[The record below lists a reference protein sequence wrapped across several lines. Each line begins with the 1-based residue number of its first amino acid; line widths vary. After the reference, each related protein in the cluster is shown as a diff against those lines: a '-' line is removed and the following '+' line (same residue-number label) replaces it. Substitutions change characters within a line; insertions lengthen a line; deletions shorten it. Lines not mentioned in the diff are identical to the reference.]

1 MNKTWLKYLP
11 AILGFVLYMGSIG
24 HGYVLDDNLIITK
37 NSYVQQGF
45 SGIADIV
52 THNYANGFENFND
65 GLYRPLSVVSFAIEH
80 AILGENSAI
89 SHFINALLY
98 GLALYFLTVFLSAL
112 TKQEKLA
119 ILIALLYAI
128 HPIHTEVV
136 ANLKG
141 RDEIMALLFIS
152 AASTLFLRYV
162 KHNNFKQLAL
172 FSSVFTLALF
182 SKESA
187 VTYTAVFALLFWF
200 LKVERQQI
208 LKLSAAIS
216 LPVILFLMVRALVL
230 SNAGD
235 VDTGVSNLLQ
245 NPLIENDGLIERLST
260 ASSIQ
265 WIYYQ
270 RLFFP
275 INLVHD
281 YSFSAIPV
289 TTFNG
294 LASILGFLLTLS
306 FLVLG
311 VYGTIKRKLWGFGI
325 IFYFI
330 TIAVVANVFILI
342 GAIAAER
349 FLFLPSL
356 GWAIAVGSLVYQI
369 KNEKAALGLVAA
381 TCLIF
386 SVLTVNR
393 AKDWDSNFTLFTG
406 DVDKADQSAR
416 AHYNAA
422 TAFNNEAKR
431 EPRMAANYRSE
442 AIKHHK
448 KAIEIWPE
456 YQDAYNNL
464 AIVYMESGKFDAAI
478 DVLKTMLTRYPSYNK
493 AYYNLCVSAFNAKDY
508 ALAEQS
514 GETYFG
520 QNPNNEILYLIAE
533 AEGFQGKFD
542 EAEQHLQQLIQ
553 LEPNKSRGYL
563 KIGMAKAITNKLND
577 AIYYL
582 DLGLQK
588 DPRNTEILFNLA
600 LIYNNTGNAQ
610 SALSYLNQLLVIEPQ
625 NQRALGL
632 INQIAR

>member
-1 MNKTWLKYLP
+1 MKNAWLKYLP
-11 AILGFVLYMGSIG
+11 AILGLALYLGSLG
-24 HGYVLDDNLIITK
+24 HGYVLDDNLIITN

-45 SGIADIV
+45 SGISDIISK
-52 THNYANGFENFND
+52 NYANGFQNFND

-80 AILGENSAI
+80 ALFGENPAI
-89 SHFINALLY
+89 SHLINALLY
-98 GLALYFLTVFLSAL
+98 GLAIYFLSIFLIAL

-119 ILIALLYAI
+119 LIIAVLYAV

-152 AASTLFLRYV
+152 AASTLFL
-162 KHNNFKQLAL
+162 KFIKTNNTKQLISIA
-172 FSSVFTLALF
+172 FIFTLALF

-187 VTYTAVFALLFWF
+187 VTYTAIFVLLFWF
-200 LKVERQQI
+200 LKIEKQQI
-208 LKLSAAIS
+208 IKLSAAIS
-216 LPVILFLMVRALVL
+216 LPVILFLFIRALVL
-230 SNAGD
+230 SNAGE
-235 VDTGVSNLLQ
+235 VDSGVSNLLQ
-245 NPLIENDGLIERLST
+245 NPLIENDGFIERLST

-281 YSFSAIPV
+281 YSYSAVPV
-289 TTFNG
+289 SKFNSI
-294 LASILGFLLTLS
+294 ASILGFLLTLS
-306 FLVLG
+306 FLALG
-311 VYGTIKRKLWGFGI
+311 VFGTIKRKLWGFGI
-325 IFYFI
+325 MFYFI

-356 GWAIAVGSLVYQI
+356 GWAIAIGSLVYQL
-369 KNEKAALGLVAA
+369 KNEKAVLGLVA
-381 TCLIF
+381 TIGLIF

-393 AKDWDSNFTLFTG
+393 AKDWESNFTLFTG
-406 DVDKADQSAR
+406 DVNKADQSAR

-431 EPRMAANYRSE
+431 EPRMAANYRAE

-448 KAIEIWPE
+448 QAIEIWPE

-464 AIVYMESGKFDAAI
+464 AIVYMESSKFDAAI
-478 DVLKTMLTRYPSYNK
+478 DILKTMLARYPSYNK

-508 ALAEQS
+508 ALAEQA
-514 GETYFG
+514 GETYFN

-533 AEGFQGKFD
+533 SEGFQSKFD
-542 EAEQHLQQLIQ
+542 EAEKHLLQLIQ

-600 LIYNNTGNAQ
+600 LIYNNTGNAE
-610 SALSYLNQLLVIEPQ
+610 SALSYINQLLVIEPQ
-625 NQRALGL
+625 NQRALSL
-632 INQIAR
+632 KNQIVR